1 MKTLLKPKTYI
12 NSCEIVEFIL
22 PAKYSFVCLNH
33 CVLTKAMRKYH
44 MDKNV
49 KVKRISENII
59 QVTSTNFVEK
69 WILVDGEWTLSW
81 TF

>member
-1 MKTLLKPKTYI
+1 MKVLLKSKTHI

-33 CVLTKAMRKYH
+33 CILTKAMRKYH

-59 QVTSTNFVEK
+59 QVIGTNFIEK
-69 WILVDGEWTLSW
+69 WKLIDNEWVLDW
-81 TF
+81 IF